1 VNSYNNDEDDNKPTG
16 TLGRLGGAKVVAWL
30 VIIGLVALSIG
41 AASFLFAVGL

>member
-1 VNSYNNDEDDNKPTG
+1 MSSHDDEDDRPTG
-16 TLGRLGGAKVVAWL
+16 TLGRIRNAKVIAWV

>member
-1 VNSYNNDEDDNKPTG
+1 VNSYNDEDDNKPTG
-16 TLGRLGGAKVVAWL
+16 TLGRLGAAKVVAWL